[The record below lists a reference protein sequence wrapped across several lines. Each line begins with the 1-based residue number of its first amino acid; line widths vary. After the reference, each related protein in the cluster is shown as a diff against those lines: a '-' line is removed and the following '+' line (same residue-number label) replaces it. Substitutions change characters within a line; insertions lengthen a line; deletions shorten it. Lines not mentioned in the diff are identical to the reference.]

1 MANNIEELFKE
12 FCENQCQEQPENKR
26 YHMACINCK
35 AEEFADW
42 LEQTESKGANDST
55 GEE

>member
-42 LEQTESKGANDST
+42 LEQTESKGADDNYNMK
-55 GEE
+55 